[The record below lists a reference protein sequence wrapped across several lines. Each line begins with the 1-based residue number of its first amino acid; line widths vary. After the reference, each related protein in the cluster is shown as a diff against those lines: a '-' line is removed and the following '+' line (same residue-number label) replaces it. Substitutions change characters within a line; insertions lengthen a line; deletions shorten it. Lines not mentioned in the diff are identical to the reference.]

1 VTGERTAKVWAYIT
15 AAHDG
20 DGLVSLAALCRAAVR
35 CLGVDGA
42 SVIAMSGLQ
51 VREPLGASDGL
62 SAQLEEL
69 QFTTGDG
76 PEGEDFAL
84 GVPVLIPDLES
95 AAGRWP
101 VFVPAAVAAGAQ
113 ALFAVPLQAGAIQV
127 GVLSMYR
134 SQPGSLTAAQL
145 ADGLVLADIALHIVL
160 DAAAGVSASPDYRP
174 LEGLSDRRAEVHQA
188 AGMISVQ
195 LGVELGEALARLRA
209 YAFASSASL
218 GDVADDVVNRRLHL
232 DSDRASGLDA

>member
-1 VTGERTAKVWAYIT
+1 MTGERTAKVWACIT

-42 SVIAMSGLQ
+42 SVMAMGGLQ

-76 PEGEDFAL
+76 PGGEDFAF
-84 GVPVLIPDLES
+84 GVTGLIPDLES
-95 AAGRWP
+95 VAARWP

-113 ALFAVPLQAGAIQV
+113 ALFAIPLQAGAIQV
-127 GVLSMYR
+127 GVLSAYR
-134 SQPGSLTAAQL
+134 SRPGSLTPAQL
-145 ADGLVLADIALHIVL
+145 ADVLVFADIALQMVL
-160 DAAAGVSASPDYRP
+160 DAAAGVSGSPDYRP
-174 LEGLSDRRAEVHQA
+174 LDGLSDRRAEVHQA

-195 LGVELGEALARLRA
+195 LGVDLGEALVRLRA
-209 YAFASSASL
+209 HAFASGAAL
-218 GDVADDVVNRRLHL
+218 GEVADDVVNRRLRL
-232 DSDRASGLDA
+232 NPDRDSGSSA

>member
-1 VTGERTAKVWAYIT
+1 MTGERTATVWAWIT

-42 SVIAMSGLQ
+42 SVMAMSGLQ

-76 PEGEDFAL
+76 PGGDDFAF

-95 AAGRWP
+95 AVARWP

-134 SQPGSLTAAQL
+134 SQPGSLTATQL
-145 ADGLVLADIALHIVL
+145 ADVLVLADIALQMVL

-174 LEGLSDRRAEVHQA
+174 LEGLSNRRAEVHQA
-188 AGMISVQ
+188 AGIISVQ
-195 LGVELGEALARLRA
+195 LGVELGEALVRLRA
-209 YAFASSASL
+209 HAFASGASL

-232 DSDRASGLDA
+232 DSDRASGPGA